1 MGGHPPR
8 GICGALAARGGR
20 RGFRPSRL
28 ARRWQ
33 RADVE
38 EYPRR
43 MGEIVKVDCKL
54 TGLSG
59 NEIYCMRLKGLT
71 PSGVVIGNS
80 IQSMGLLGGVRSAF
94 RGIVGGEIPDV
105 TRMIHEGGEAAF
117 VRMRAEAD
125 REQVHGVV
133 GVSSELRNLSGNSE
147 FLFVGS
153 GVSGAQGTAL
163 FTSSGDA
170 QELYCH
176 MDAGYEPREFV
187 FGNIAYSVGAVGGIA
202 GTLKT
207 LVRGEIKEFSDVFNE
222 TRHHA
227 LERLVAHARAVRAN
241 AVVGV
246 RTNVLHFAGFHEMYM
261 AGTAAFHPALPPEF
275 QSAPVT
281 SDLTGEELWG
291 MTQLGY
297 MPIKLL
303 ISTSVYSLGAIGGIK
318 AAFRSFVKGEIGDL
332 TTLIYDAREHVFDRL
347 KSEAAAVGAEEVVGI
362 KTYIIELGSSLVEIF
377 AVGTAIR
384 KQSGMTVKTQT
395 LPAQAIIR
403 DRDTWLSGSGGF
415 DVTSIRAGG

>member
-1 MGGHPPR
+1 MA
-8 GICGALAARGGR
+8 IEC
-20 RGFRPSRL
+20 RL
-28 ARRWQ
+28 S
-33 RADVE
+33 
-38 EYPRR
+38 
-43 MGEIVKVDCKL
+43 
-54 TGLSG
+54 GLSG

-71 PSGVVIGNS
+71 PNGVVIGNS
-80 IQSMGLLGGVRSAF
+80 IQSMGFLGGVRSAF

-105 TRMIHEGGEAAF
+105 TNMIHEGREAAF
-117 VRMRAEAD
+117 VRMRAEAN

-133 GVSSELRNLSGNSE
+133 GVSSELRSLSGNSE

-153 GVSGAQGTAL
+153 GVIGAQGTAL
-163 FTSSGDA
+163 FTSAGDA

-176 MDAGYEPREFV
+176 MDAGYEPKDFV

-227 LERLVAHARAVRAN
+227 LERLTTHAKAVGAN

-261 AGTAAFHPALPPEF
+261 AGTAAFHPLLPAEF
-275 QSAPVT
+275 RSAPVT
-281 SDLTGEELWG
+281 SDMTGEELWG
-291 MTQLGY
+291 MAQLGY

-332 TTLIYDAREHVFDRL
+332 TTLIYDAREHVFERL
-347 KSEAAAVGAEEVVGI
+347 KSEAKALGAEEVVGI

-377 AVGTAIR
+377 AVGTAVR
-384 KQSGMTVKTQT
+384 KLSGMGVKTQV

-403 DRDTWLSGSGGF
+403 DKDTWLSGSGGF
-415 DVTSIRAGG
+415 DMTSIRAGG

>member
-1 MGGHPPR
+1 M
-8 GICGALAARGGR
+8 AA
-20 RGFRPSRL
+20 
-28 ARRWQ
+28 
-33 RADVE
+33 E
-38 EYPRR
+38 
-43 MGEIVKVDCKL
+43 CKL

-59 NEIYCMRLKGLT
+59 NEIYCMRLQGLT
-71 PSGVVIGNS
+71 PSGVLIGNS
-80 IQSMGLLGGVRSAF
+80 IQSMGFLGGVRSAF

-105 TRMIHEGGEAAF
+105 TNMIHEGREAAF
-117 VRMRAEAD
+117 DRMRTEAN

-133 GVSSELRNLSGNSE
+133 GVTSELRSLAGNSE

-153 GVSGAQGTAL
+153 GVTRAQGSAL
-163 FTSSGDA
+163 FTSAGDA

-176 MDAGYEPREFV
+176 MDAGYDPREFV

-207 LVRGEIKEFSDVFNE
+207 LVRGEIKEFSDVFNA

-227 LERLVAHARAVRAN
+227 LERLVAHAKAVRAN

-261 AGTAAFHPALPPEF
+261 SGTAAFHPQLPA
-275 QSAPVT
+275 QTQNAPVT

-291 MTQLGY
+291 MAQLGY
-297 MPIKLL
+297 MPLKLL

-332 TTLIYDAREHVFDRL
+332 TTLIYDAREQVFDRV
-347 KSEAAAVGAEEVVGI
+347 KSEAAALGAEEVVGI

-377 AVGTAIR
+377 AVGTAVR
-384 KQSGMTVKTQT
+384 KLTGMGVKTQT

-403 DRDTWLSGSGGF
+403 DKDTWLSGSGGF
-415 DVTSIRAGG
+415 DLTAIRAGG

>member
-1 MGGHPPR
+1 MG
-8 GICGALAARGGR
+8 
-20 RGFRPSRL
+20 
-28 ARRWQ
+28 
-33 RADVE
+33 
-38 EYPRR
+38 
-43 MGEIVKVDCKL
+43 VDCKL

-71 PSGVVIGNS
+71 PSAVVIGNS
-80 IQSMGLLGGVRSAF
+80 IQSMGFLGGVRSAF

-105 TRMIHEGGEAAF
+105 TNMIHEGRQAAF
-117 VRMRAEAD
+117 ARMRAEAD

-133 GVSSELRNLSGNSE
+133 GVNSELRNLSGNSE

-153 GVSGAQGTAL
+153 GVIGAHGTAL

-227 LERLVAHARAVRAN
+227 LERLVAHAKAVRAN

-246 RTNVLHFAGFHEMYM
+246 RTTVLHFAGFHEMYM
-261 AGTAAFHPALPPEF
+261 AGTAALHPLLPAQF

-291 MTQLGY
+291 MAQLGY

-318 AAFRSFVKGEIGDL
+318 AAFRSFVKGEISDL
-332 TTLIYDAREHVFDRL
+332 TTLIYDAREHVFERL
-347 KSEAAAVGAEEVVGI
+347 KTEAAAAGAEEVVGI
-362 KTYIIELGSSLVEIF
+362 KTYIIELGSSLIEIF

-384 KQSGMTVKTQT
+384 KLPGMGVKTQM

-403 DRDTWLSGSGGF
+403 DKDTWLSGSGGF
-415 DVTSIRAGG
+415 DLTSIRAGG

>member
-1 MGGHPPR
+1 MAVE
-8 GICGALAARGGR
+8 C
-20 RGFRPSRL
+20 RL
-28 ARRWQ
+28 S
-33 RADVE
+33 
-38 EYPRR
+38 
-43 MGEIVKVDCKL
+43 
-54 TGLSG
+54 GLSG

-80 IQSMGLLGGVRSAF
+80 IQSMGFLGGVRSAF

-105 TRMIHEGGEAAF
+105 TNMIHEGREAAF
-117 VRMRAEAD
+117 VRMRAEAN

-133 GVSSELRNLSGNSE
+133 GVSSELRSLSGNSE

-153 GVSGAQGTAL
+153 GVIGAHGTAL
-163 FTSSGDA
+163 FTSAGDA

-176 MDAGYEPREFV
+176 MDAGYEPKDFV

-227 LERLVAHARAVRAN
+227 LERLTTHAKAVGAN

-261 AGTAAFHPALPPEF
+261 AGTAAFHPLLPAEF
-275 QSAPVT
+275 RSAPVT

-291 MTQLGY
+291 MAQLGY

-303 ISTSVYSLGAIGGIK
+303 ISTCVYSLGAIGGIK

-332 TTLIYDAREHVFDRL
+332 TTLIYDAREHVFERL
-347 KSEAAAVGAEEVVGI
+347 KSEAKALGAEEVVGI

-377 AVGTAIR
+377 AVGTAVR
-384 KQSGMTVKTQT
+384 KLSGMGVKTQV

-403 DRDTWLSGSGGF
+403 DKDTWLSGSGGF

>member
-1 MGGHPPR
+1 MANAP
-8 GICGALAARGGR
+8 
-20 RGFRPSRL
+20 
-28 ARRWQ
+28 
-33 RADVE
+33 
-38 EYPRR
+38 
-43 MGEIVKVDCKL
+43 KL

-71 PSGVVIGNS
+71 PSGVVVGNS
-80 IQSMGLLGGVRSAF
+80 IQSMGFLGGVRSAF

-105 TRMIHEGGEAAF
+105 TQMIHEGRAAAYK
-117 VRMRAEAD
+117 RMRAEAD

-133 GVSSELRNLSGNSE
+133 GVTSELRNLSGNSE

-153 GVSGAQGTAL
+153 GVSGGADTVA
-163 FTSSGDA
+163 FTSAGDA

-176 MDAGYEPREFV
+176 MDCGYQPKEFV
-187 FGNIAYSVGAVGGIA
+187 FGNIAYSVGAVGGFT

-227 LERLVAHARAVRAN
+227 LDRLVRHAKESRSN

-246 RTNVLHFAGFHEMYM
+246 RTSVLHFAGFHEMFM
-261 AGTAAFHPALPPEF
+261 AGTAAFHEKLPADAS
-275 QSAPVT
+275 SAPVS

-291 MTQLGY
+291 LSQLGY

-318 AAFRSFVKGEIGDL
+318 AAFQSLVRGELGDL
-332 TTLIYDAREHVFDRL
+332 TTLIYDAREQVFDRI
-347 KSEAAAVGAEEVVGI
+347 KREAATLGAEEVVGI
-362 KTYIIELGSSLVEIF
+362 KTYIVELGPSLVEIF
-377 AVGTAIR
+377 AVGTAVR
-384 KQSGMTVKTQT
+384 TQPGMGVKTAA

-403 DRDTWLSGSGGF
+403 DKDTWVNGVHGL
-415 DVTSIRAGG
+415 DMTSIRAGG

>member
-1 MGGHPPR
+1 MPS
-8 GICGALAARGGR
+8 AA
-20 RGFRPSRL
+20 
-28 ARRWQ
+28 
-33 RADVE
+33 
-38 EYPRR
+38 
-43 MGEIVKVDCKL
+43 KL

-59 NEIYCMRLKGLT
+59 NEIYCMRLKGLI

-80 IQSMGLLGGVRSAF
+80 IQSMGFLGGVRSAF

-105 TRMIHEGGEAAF
+105 TQMIHEGRAAAF
-117 VRMRAEAD
+117 ARMRAEAD

-133 GVSSELRNLSGNSE
+133 GVTSELRNLSGNSE

-153 GVSGAQGTAL
+153 GVSGGPGTAL
-163 FTSSGDA
+163 FTSAGDA

-176 MDAGYEPREFV
+176 MDAGYEPKEFV

-227 LERLVAHARAVRAN
+227 LDRLVTHAKEVRAN

-261 AGTAAFHPALPPEF
+261 SGTAALHAALPADA
-275 QSAPVT
+275 QTSPVT

-291 MTQLGY
+291 MSQLGY
-297 MPIKLL
+297 MPMKLL
-303 ISTSVYSLGAIGGIK
+303 ISTSVYSLGAIGGLK
-318 AAFRSFVKGEIGDL
+318 AAFQSLVRGELGDL
-332 TTLIYDAREHVFDRL
+332 TTLIYDAREQVFDRL
-347 KSEAAAVGAEEVVGI
+347 KNEAAALGAEEVIGI
-362 KTYIIELGSSLVEIF
+362 KTYIVELGSSLVEIF
-377 AVGTAIR
+377 AVGTAVR
-384 KQSGMTVKTQT
+384 KLAGMDVKTAA

-403 DRDTWLSGSGGF
+403 DKDTWLNGTGGF
-415 DVTSIRAGG
+415 EIQTLRAGG

>member
-1 MGGHPPR
+1 MR
-8 GICGALAARGGR
+8 
-20 RGFRPSRL
+20 
-28 ARRWQ
+28 
-33 RADVE
+33 
-38 EYPRR
+38 
-43 MGEIVKVDCKL
+43 VDCKL

-80 IQSMGLLGGVRSAF
+80 IQSMGFLGGVRSAF

-105 TRMIHEGGEAAF
+105 TNMIHQGREAAF

-133 GVSSELRNLSGNSE
+133 GVNSELRNLGGNSE

-153 GVSGAQGTAL
+153 GVSGPPGTAM
-163 FTSSGDA
+163 FTSAGDA

-176 MDAGYEPREFV
+176 MDAGYEPKQFV

-202 GTLKT
+202 GALKT

-227 LERLVAHARAVRAN
+227 LERLVAHAKAAGAN

-261 AGTAAFHPALPPEF
+261 TGTAASHPLLPAEF
-275 QSAPVT
+275 RAAPVT
-281 SDLTGEELWG
+281 SDLTGEELWA

-297 MPIKLL
+297 MPVKLL

-318 AAFRSFVKGEIGDL
+318 AAFRGLVKGEIGDL
-332 TTLIYDAREHVFDRL
+332 TTLIYDAREHVFERL
-347 KSEAAAVGAEEVVGI
+347 KTEAAAIGAEEVVGI
-362 KTYIIELGSSLVEIF
+362 KTYIIELGASLIEIF
-377 AVGTAIR
+377 AVGTAVR
-384 KQSGMTVKTQT
+384 RLSGLGVKTQV

-403 DRDTWLSGSGGF
+403 DKDTWVSGSGGF
-415 DVTSIRAGG
+415 DLTSIRAGA

>member
-1 MGGHPPR
+1 MLNAP
-8 GICGALAARGGR
+8 
-20 RGFRPSRL
+20 
-28 ARRWQ
+28 
-33 RADVE
+33 
-38 EYPRR
+38 
-43 MGEIVKVDCKL
+43 KL

-59 NEIYCMRLKGLT
+59 NEIYCMRLKGLI

-80 IQSMGLLGGVRSAF
+80 IQSMGFLGGVRSAF

-105 TRMIHEGGEAAF
+105 TQMIHEGRAAAF
-117 VRMRAEAD
+117 TRMRAEAD

-133 GVSSELRNLSGNSE
+133 GVTSELRSLSGNSE

-153 GVSGAQGTAL
+153 GVSGGPGTAL
-163 FTSSGDA
+163 FTSAGDA
-170 QELYCH
+170 QELFCH
-176 MDAGYEPREFV
+176 MDAGYDPKEFV

-207 LVRGEIKEFSDVFNE
+207 LVRGEIREFSDVFNE

-227 LERLVAHARAVRAN
+227 LERLVTHAKAVGAN

-246 RTNVLHFAGFHEMYM
+246 RTNVLHFAGFHEMFM
-261 AGTAAFHPALPPEF
+261 AGTAAYHPQLPPEF

-332 TTLIYDAREHVFDRL
+332 TTLIYDAREHVFDRM
-347 KSEAAAVGAEEVVGI
+347 KREAAAVGAEEVVGI

-377 AVGTAIR
+377 AVGTAVR
-384 KQSGMTVKTQT
+384 RLPGLGVKTQT

-403 DRDTWLSGSGGF
+403 DKDTWLSGSGGF

>member
-1 MGGHPPR
+1 M
-8 GICGALAARGGR
+8 
-20 RGFRPSRL
+20 
-28 ARRWQ
+28 
-33 RADVE
+33 
-38 EYPRR
+38 
-43 MGEIVKVDCKL
+43 KVDCKL

-80 IQSMGLLGGVRSAF
+80 IQSMGILGGVRSAF

-105 TRMIHEGGEAAF
+105 TNMIHEGREAAF

-133 GVSSELRNLSGNSE
+133 GVNSELRNLSGNSE

-153 GVSGAQGTAL
+153 GVTGAQGTTL

-384 KQSGMTVKTQT
+384 KQSGMTVKTQP

-403 DRDTWLSGSGGF
+403 DKDTWLSGSGGF

>member
-1 MGGHPPR
+1 MPN
-8 GICGALAARGGR
+8 A
-20 RGFRPSRL
+20 
-28 ARRWQ
+28 
-33 RADVE
+33 
-38 EYPRR
+38 
-43 MGEIVKVDCKL
+43 KL

-59 NEIYCMRLKGLT
+59 NEIYCMRLKGLI
-71 PSGVVIGNS
+71 PQGVVIGNS
-80 IQSMGLLGGVRSAF
+80 IQSMGFLGGVRSAF

-105 TRMIHEGGEAAF
+105 TQMIHEGRAAAF
-117 VRMRAEAD
+117 KRMRAEAD

-133 GVSSELRNLSGNSE
+133 GVTSELRALSGNSE

-153 GVSGAQGTAL
+153 GVSGGPGTAL
-163 FTSSGDA
+163 FTSAGDA

-176 MDAGYEPREFV
+176 MDAGYEPKEFV
-187 FGNIAYSVGAVGGIA
+187 FGNIAYSVGAVGGLA

-207 LVRGEIKEFSDVFNE
+207 LVRGEIREFSDVFNA

-227 LERLVAHARAVRAN
+227 LDRLVSHARAVGAN
-241 AVVGV
+241 AVVGT
-246 RTNVLHFAGFHEMYM
+246 RTSVLHFAGFHEMYM
-261 AGTAAFHPALPPEF
+261 AGTAAFNPVLPPETR
-275 QSAPVT
+275 SAPVT

-318 AAFRSFVKGEIGDL
+318 AAFQSLARGELGDL
-332 TTLIYDAREHVFDRL
+332 TTLIYDAREQVFDRINR
-347 KSEAAAVGAEEVVGI
+347 EAAALGAEEVVGI
-362 KTYIIELGSSLVEIF
+362 KTYIVELGSSMVEIF

-384 KQSGMTVKTQT
+384 KQPGMSVKTAA

-403 DRDTWLSGSGGF
+403 DRDTWVNGSGSF
-415 DVTSIRAGG
+415 DLSSIRAGG

>member
-1 MGGHPPR
+1 MR
-8 GICGALAARGGR
+8 
-20 RGFRPSRL
+20 
-28 ARRWQ
+28 
-33 RADVE
+33 VE
-38 EYPRR
+38 P
-43 MGEIVKVDCKL
+43 KL

-71 PSGVVIGNS
+71 PTGVVIGNS
-80 IQSMGLLGGVRSAF
+80 IQSMGFLGGVRSAF

-105 TRMIHEGGEAAF
+105 TGMIHAGREAAF
-117 VRMRAEAD
+117 LRMKSEAQ
-125 REQVHGVV
+125 REDVHGVV
-133 GVSSELRNLSGNSE
+133 GVSSELRALGGNSE

-153 GVSGAQGTAL
+153 GVRADAEAQP
-163 FTSSGDA
+163 FTSAGDA

-227 LERLVAHARAVRAN
+227 LDRLLTHAKAVRAN
-241 AVVGV
+241 AVVGI
-246 RTNVLHFAGFHEMYM
+246 RTNVLHFSGFHEMYM
-261 AGTAAFHPALPPEF
+261 TGTAALNPALPAEC
-275 QSAPVT
+275 ANVPVT

-297 MPIKLL
+297 VPVKLL

-318 AAFRSFVKGEIGDL
+318 AAFKSFVKGEISDL
-332 TTLIYDAREHVFDRL
+332 TTLIYEAREHVFDRL
-347 KSEAAAVGAEEVVGI
+347 RREAAALSAEEVVGI
-362 KTYIIELGSSLVEIF
+362 KTYIVELGPSLVEIF
-377 AVGTAIR
+377 AVGTAVR
-384 KQSGMTVKTQT
+384 RLQGATVKTPS

-403 DRDTWLSGSGGF
+403 DKDTWISGLGGF
-415 DVTSIRAGG
+415 DLQSIRAGG

>member
-1 MGGHPPR
+1 MG
-8 GICGALAARGGR
+8 IE
-20 RGFRPSRL
+20 
-28 ARRWQ
+28 
-33 RADVE
+33 V
-38 EYPRR
+38 
-43 MGEIVKVDCKL
+43 KL

-80 IQSMGLLGGVRSAF
+80 IQSMGFLGGVRSAF

-105 TRMIHEGGEAAF
+105 TNMIHEGREAAF

-133 GVSSELRNLSGNSE
+133 GVNSELRNLSGNSE

-153 GVSGAQGTAL
+153 GVTGAQGTAL
-163 FTSSGDA
+163 FTSAGDA

-227 LERLVAHARAVRAN
+227 LERLVSHAKAVKAN

-261 AGTAAFHPALPPEF
+261 AGTAAFHALLPPEF
-275 QSAPVT
+275 QAAPVT

-291 MTQLGY
+291 MAQLGY

-332 TTLIYDAREHVFDRL
+332 TTLIYDAREHVFERL
-347 KSEAAAVGAEEVVGI
+347 KREAAAVGAEEVVGI

-384 KQSGMTVKTQT
+384 KLPGMGVKTQT

-403 DRDTWLSGSGGF
+403 DKDTWLSGSGGF
-415 DVTSIRAGG
+415 DLATIRAGG

>member
-1 MGGHPPR
+1 
-8 GICGALAARGGR
+8 
-20 RGFRPSRL
+20 
-28 ARRWQ
+28 
-33 RADVE
+33 
-38 EYPRR
+38 
-43 MGEIVKVDCKL
+43 MGEIMKVDCKL

-80 IQSMGLLGGVRSAF
+80 IQSMGILGGVRSAF

-105 TRMIHEGGEAAF
+105 TNMIHEGREAAF

-133 GVSSELRNLSGNSE
+133 GVNSELRSLSGNSE

-153 GVSGAQGTAL
+153 GVTGAQGTAL
-163 FTSSGDA
+163 FTSAGDA

-227 LERLVAHARAVRAN
+227 LDRLVAHGKAVRAN

-384 KQSGMTVKTQT
+384 KQSGMTVKTPT

-403 DRDTWLSGSGGF
+403 DKDTWLSGSGGF
-415 DVTSIRAGG
+415 DLTSIRAGG

>member
-1 MGGHPPR
+1 MQNAP
-8 GICGALAARGGR
+8 
-20 RGFRPSRL
+20 
-28 ARRWQ
+28 
-33 RADVE
+33 
-38 EYPRR
+38 
-43 MGEIVKVDCKL
+43 KL

-59 NEIYCMRLKGLT
+59 NEIYCMRLKGFT

-80 IQSMGLLGGVRSAF
+80 IQSMGFLGGVRSAF

-105 TRMIHEGGEAAF
+105 TQMIHEGRAAAF
-117 VRMRAEAD
+117 TRMREEAD

-133 GVSSELRNLSGNSE
+133 GVNSELRNLGGNSE

-153 GVSGAQGTAL
+153 GVSGGPGTAR
-163 FTSSGDA
+163 FTSAGDA

-176 MDAGYEPREFV
+176 MDSGYEPKEFV

-227 LERLVAHARAVRAN
+227 LDRLVTHAKAVGAN

-261 AGTAAFHPALPPEF
+261 AGTAAFHALLPPATRT
-275 QSAPVT
+275 APVT

-303 ISTSVYSLGAIGGIK
+303 ISTSVYSLGAIGGLK
-318 AAFRSFVKGEIGDL
+318 AAFQSLVRGELGDL
-332 TTLIYDAREHVFDRL
+332 TKLIYEAREHVFDRL
-347 KSEAAAVGAEEVVGI
+347 KNDAAAVGAEEVVGI
-362 KTYIIELGSSLVEIF
+362 KTYIVELGSSLVEIF
-377 AVGTAIR
+377 AVGTAVA
-384 KQSGMTVKTQT
+384 KLAGMDVKTPS

-403 DRDTWLSGSGGF
+403 DKDTWVNGPGGF
-415 DVTSIRAGG
+415 EIQTLRAGG

>member
-1 MGGHPPR
+1 M
-8 GICGALAARGGR
+8 
-20 RGFRPSRL
+20 
-28 ARRWQ
+28 
-33 RADVE
+33 RA
-38 EYPRR
+38 
-43 MGEIVKVDCKL
+43 DCKL

-80 IQSMGLLGGVRSAF
+80 IQSMGFLGGVRSAF

-105 TRMIHEGGEAAF
+105 TSMIHEGREAAF

-133 GVSSELRNLSGNSE
+133 GVNSELRNLSGNSE

-153 GVSGAQGTAL
+153 GVTGAQGTAM
-163 FTSSGDA
+163 FTSAGDA

-176 MDAGYEPREFV
+176 MDAGYEPKEFV

-227 LERLVAHARAVRAN
+227 LDRLVTHAKSVRAN

-246 RTNVLHFAGFHEMYM
+246 RTNVLHFAGFHEMFM
-261 AGTAAFHPALPPEF
+261 AGTAAYHPQLPPEF

-332 TTLIYDAREHVFDRL
+332 TTLIYDAREHVFDRM
-347 KSEAAAVGAEEVVGI
+347 KREAAAVGAEEVVGI

-377 AVGTAIR
+377 AVGTAVR
-384 KQSGMTVKTQT
+384 RLPGLGVKTQT

-403 DRDTWLSGSGGF
+403 DKDTWLSGSGGF

>member
-1 MGGHPPR
+1 MPTEP
-8 GICGALAARGGR
+8 
-20 RGFRPSRL
+20 
-28 ARRWQ
+28 
-33 RADVE
+33 
-38 EYPRR
+38 
-43 MGEIVKVDCKL
+43 KL

-59 NEIYCMRLKGLT
+59 NEIYCMRLKGLVPT
-71 PSGVVIGNS
+71 GVVIGNS
-80 IQSMGLLGGVRSAF
+80 IQSMGFLGGVRSAF

-105 TRMIHEGGEAAF
+105 TGMIHAGREAAF
-117 VRMRAEAD
+117 ARMKAEAE
-125 REQVHGVV
+125 REGVHGVV
-133 GVSSELRNLSGNSE
+133 GVTSELRALSGNSE

-153 GVSGAQGTAL
+153 GVRGESGAPS
-163 FTSSGDA
+163 FTSAGDA

-227 LERLVAHARAVRAN
+227 LERVVRHAKAARAN
-241 AVVGV
+241 AVVGI
-246 RTNVLHFAGFHEMYM
+246 RTNVLHFAGFHEMFM
-261 AGTAAFHPALPPEF
+261 AGTAASHPLLPPEF
-275 QSAPVT
+275 TGSPAT

-297 MPIKLL
+297 VPLKLL

-318 AAFRSFVKGEIGDL
+318 AAFKSFARGEISDL

-347 KSEAAAVGAEEVVGI
+347 KREAAALGAEEVVGI
-362 KTYIIELGSSLVEIF
+362 KTYIVELGTSLVEIF
-377 AVGTAIR
+377 AVGTAVR
-384 KQSGMTVKTQT
+384 RLQGVGVKTQT

-403 DRDTWLSGSGGF
+403 DKDTWLSGFGGF
-415 DVTSIRAGG
+415 DLQSTRAGG

>member
-1 MGGHPPR
+1 MA
-8 GICGALAARGGR
+8 IEC
-20 RGFRPSRL
+20 RL
-28 ARRWQ
+28 S
-33 RADVE
+33 
-38 EYPRR
+38 
-43 MGEIVKVDCKL
+43 
-54 TGLSG
+54 GLSG

-80 IQSMGLLGGVRSAF
+80 IQSMGFLGGVRSAF

-105 TRMIHEGGEAAF
+105 TNMIHEGRQAAF
-117 VRMRAEAD
+117 VRMRAEAN
-125 REQVHGVV
+125 RGQVHGVV
-133 GVSSELRNLSGNSE
+133 GVSSELRSLSGNSE

-153 GVSGAQGTAL
+153 GVIGAQGTAL
-163 FTSSGDA
+163 FTSAGDA

-176 MDAGYEPREFV
+176 MDAGYEPKEFV

-227 LERLVAHARAVRAN
+227 LERLTAHAKAVGAN

-261 AGTAAFHPALPPEF
+261 AGTAAFHPLLPAEYR
-275 QSAPVT
+275 SAPVT

-291 MTQLGY
+291 MAQLGY

-332 TTLIYDAREHVFDRL
+332 TTLIYDAREHVFERL
-347 KSEAAAVGAEEVVGI
+347 KSEAAALGAEEVVGI

-377 AVGTAIR
+377 AVGTAVR
-384 KQSGMTVKTQT
+384 KLSGMGVKTAA

-403 DRDTWLSGSGGF
+403 DKDTWLSGSGGF
-415 DVTSIRAGG
+415 DFTSIRAGG

>member
-1 MGGHPPR
+1 M
-8 GICGALAARGGR
+8 
-20 RGFRPSRL
+20 
-28 ARRWQ
+28 
-33 RADVE
+33 RA
-38 EYPRR
+38 
-43 MGEIVKVDCKL
+43 DCKL

-80 IQSMGLLGGVRSAF
+80 IQSMGFLGGVRSAF

-105 TRMIHEGGEAAF
+105 TSMIHEGREAAF

-133 GVSSELRNLSGNSE
+133 GVNSELRNLSGNSE

-153 GVSGAQGTAL
+153 GVTGAQGTAM
-163 FTSSGDA
+163 FTSAGDA

-176 MDAGYEPREFV
+176 MDAGYEPKEFV

-227 LERLVAHARAVRAN
+227 LERLVTHAKAVRAN

-246 RTNVLHFAGFHEMYM
+246 RTNVLHFAGFHEMFM
-261 AGTAAFHPALPPEF
+261 AGTAAYHPQLPPEF

-332 TTLIYDAREHVFDRL
+332 TTLIYDAREHVFDRM
-347 KSEAAAVGAEEVVGI
+347 KREAAAVGAEEVVGI

-377 AVGTAIR
+377 AVGTAVR
-384 KQSGMTVKTQT
+384 RLAGMGVKTQS

-403 DRDTWLSGSGGF
+403 DKDTWLSGSGGF

>member
-1 MGGHPPR
+1 M
-8 GICGALAARGGR
+8 
-20 RGFRPSRL
+20 
-28 ARRWQ
+28 
-33 RADVE
+33 
-38 EYPRR
+38 
-43 MGEIVKVDCKL
+43 KVDCKL

-80 IQSMGLLGGVRSAF
+80 IQSMGILGGVRSAF

-105 TRMIHEGGEAAF
+105 TNMIHEGREAAF

-133 GVSSELRNLSGNSE
+133 GVNSELRNLSGNSE

-153 GVSGAQGTAL
+153 GVTGAQGTTL

-227 LERLVAHARAVRAN
+227 LDRLVAHARAVRAN

-403 DRDTWLSGSGGF
+403 DKDTWLSGSGGF

>member
-1 MGGHPPR
+1 MR
-8 GICGALAARGGR
+8 
-20 RGFRPSRL
+20 
-28 ARRWQ
+28 
-33 RADVE
+33 VE
-38 EYPRR
+38 P
-43 MGEIVKVDCKL
+43 KL

-71 PSGVVIGNS
+71 PTGVVIGNS
-80 IQSMGLLGGVRSAF
+80 IQSMGFLGGVRSAF

-105 TRMIHEGGEAAF
+105 TGMIHAGREAAF
-117 VRMRAEAD
+117 VRMKAEAQ
-125 REQVHGVV
+125 REGVHGIV
-133 GVSSELRNLSGNSE
+133 GVSSELRALSGNSE

-153 GVSGAQGTAL
+153 GVRADSAVQP
-163 FTSSGDA
+163 FSSAGDA

-227 LERLVAHARAVRAN
+227 LDRVLIHAKAARAN
-241 AVVGV
+241 AVVGI
-246 RTNVLHFAGFHEMYM
+246 RTTVMHFAGFHEMYM
-261 AGTAAFHPALPPEF
+261 AGTAAFHPALPAECAG
-275 QSAPVT
+275 APVT

-297 MPIKLL
+297 VPVKLL

-318 AAFRSFVKGEIGDL
+318 AAFKSFVKGEISDL
-332 TTLIYDAREHVFDRL
+332 TTLVYDAREHVFDRL
-347 KSEAAAVGAEEVVGI
+347 RREAAALNAEEVVGI
-362 KTYIIELGSSLVEIF
+362 KTYIVELGPSLVEIF
-377 AVGTAIR
+377 AVGTAVR
-384 KQSGMTVKTQT
+384 RMSGVGVKTPA

-403 DRDTWLSGSGGF
+403 DKDTWVSGLGGF
-415 DVTSIRAGG
+415 DLQSIRAGA

>member
-1 MGGHPPR
+1 M
-8 GICGALAARGGR
+8 A
-20 RGFRPSRL
+20 
-28 ARRWQ
+28 
-33 RADVE
+33 VE
-38 EYPRR
+38 
-43 MGEIVKVDCKL
+43 CKL

-59 NEIYCMRLKGLT
+59 NEIYCMRLQGLT
-71 PSGVVIGNS
+71 PSGVLIGNS
-80 IQSMGLLGGVRSAF
+80 IQSMGFLGGVRSAF

-105 TRMIHEGGEAAF
+105 TNMIHEGREAAF
-117 VRMRAEAD
+117 DRMRTEAN

-133 GVSSELRNLSGNSE
+133 GVTSELRSLAGNSE

-153 GVSGAQGTAL
+153 GVTRAQGSTL
-163 FTSSGDA
+163 FTSAGDA

-176 MDAGYEPREFV
+176 MDAGYDPREFV

-207 LVRGEIKEFSDVFNE
+207 LVRGEIKEFSDVFNA

-227 LERLVAHARAVRAN
+227 LERLVAHAKAVRAN

-246 RTNVLHFAGFHEMYM
+246 RTTVLQFAGFHEMYM
-261 AGTAAFHPALPPEF
+261 SGTAAFHAQLPA
-275 QSAPVT
+275 QTQNAPVT

-291 MTQLGY
+291 MAQLGY

-332 TTLIYDAREHVFDRL
+332 TTLIYDAREQVFDRV
-347 KSEAAAVGAEEVVGI
+347 KSEAAALGAEEVVGI

-377 AVGTAIR
+377 AVGTAVR
-384 KQSGMTVKTQT
+384 KLSGMGVKTQT

-403 DRDTWLSGSGGF
+403 DKDTWLSGSGGF
-415 DVTSIRAGG
+415 DLTAIRAGG

>member
-1 MGGHPPR
+1 M
-8 GICGALAARGGR
+8 A
-20 RGFRPSRL
+20 
-28 ARRWQ
+28 
-33 RADVE
+33 
-38 EYPRR
+38 
-43 MGEIVKVDCKL
+43 VDCKL

-59 NEIYCMRLKGLT
+59 NEIYCMRLKGLI

-80 IQSMGLLGGVRSAF
+80 IQSMGFLGGVRSAF

-105 TRMIHEGGEAAF
+105 TNMIHEGREAAF

-125 REQVHGVV
+125 RERVHGVV
-133 GVSSELRNLSGNSE
+133 GVTSELRSLGGNSE

-153 GVSGAQGTAL
+153 GVSGADGTAL
-163 FTSSGDA
+163 FTSAGDA

-227 LERLVAHARAVRAN
+227 LERLVAHAKAVRAN

-261 AGTAAFHPALPPEF
+261 AGTAAFHPLLPPEF
-275 QSAPVT
+275 ARAPVT
-281 SDLTGEELWG
+281 SDLTGGELWG

-332 TTLIYDAREHVFDRL
+332 TTLIYDAREHVFERL
-347 KSEAAAVGAEEVVGI
+347 KREAAALGAEEVVGI

-384 KQSGMTVKTQT
+384 KLPGMGVKTQT

-403 DRDTWLSGSGGF
+403 DKDTWLSGSGGF
-415 DVTSIRAGG
+415 DLTQMRAGG